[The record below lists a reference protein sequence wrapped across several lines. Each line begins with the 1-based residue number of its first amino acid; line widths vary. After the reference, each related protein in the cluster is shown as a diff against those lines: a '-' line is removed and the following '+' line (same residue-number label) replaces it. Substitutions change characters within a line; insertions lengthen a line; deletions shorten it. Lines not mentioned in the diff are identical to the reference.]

1 MLQQTLPKISH
12 APRDPHS
19 RLYDDIALLGQFLEE
34 VIRDQVGE
42 QALDRI
48 ETIRSLAESAH
59 RDGGENAERLVRI
72 LTGLAPDDLLMLT
85 RAFSQF
91 LNLANIAEQYHRI
104 RRRRSYQT
112 LLEPRPQGGS
122 LEELLPRLTKAGH
135 EPSAI
140 LNALSELRIEFVL
153 TAHPTEVCRRTIIN
167 KHDGIAKSLELLDRS
182 DLSPVERNEIHR
194 QLRRLI
200 LAAWH
205 TPDVRDTQ
213 PTPLDE
219 ARWGANVIERYL
231 WQAVPRFLREL
242 EGTVQRSTGEAL
254 PVGCSPVHFASWM
267 GGDRDGNPYVTAAV
281 TERVILMNRWTA
293 ANLFLR
299 DIEHLYA
306 DLSMSKCS
314 SEFRAYVGDSN
325 EPYRTVLAQV
335 RSRLSATRDWALGRL
350 QGLSVEDSNVY
361 TNSDEILAPLMMCY
375 RSLVES
381 KLGSIAR
388 GELSDTIR
396 RLACFGIS
404 LLRLDIRQE
413 SSRHTDALSAVTEQM
428 GLGIYREWDE
438 AQRQSFLLRYLSVPE
453 DELPTVSSSIP
464 EIGEVFETM
473 AVIARQPS
481 ASLGAYVIS
490 MASSPSDVLAVYL
503 LQRLAGVR
511 TPMRVVPLF
520 ETLTDL
526 KGAAST
532 IELLLREESY
542 RQQIGNH
549 QEVMIG
555 YSDSAKDG
563 GYLAAAWALYNTQ
576 EQIGAV
582 CRQYGVKLTLFHGR
596 GGSVS
601 RGGAPAHKALLS
613 QPPGTVGNS
622 LRITAQ
628 GEVIRA
634 QFGMVG
640 IAVRTIE
647 LYTSAVLEA
656 SLLPPPEPQPEW
668 RNAMDELAA
677 DSLASYRSTVRDNAT
692 FIDYFSAATP
702 INELQKL
709 PLGSRPAKRRQVTSI
724 DSLRAIP
731 WVFAWAQV
739 RFPLTAWL
747 GIAASLESALHNGHR
762 QRLLE
767 MAHAWPFFRSILDML
782 EMVLAKTEPLILSHY
797 ETTLVPEE
805 LHNVG
810 NSLRDELARVSSCV
824 RQLTGHSELLQEDSV
839 IARSLRVRT
848 PYTFPLSLLQVEL
861 LRRSRNES
869 TPDAQLV
876 QALMGSIT
884 GIAAGMRNTG

>member
-1 MLQQTLPKISH
+1 MLQLTSPKTS
-12 APRDPHS
+12 PTTRDPHS

-34 VIRDQVGE
+34 TIREQAGE

-48 ETIRSLAESAH
+48 ETIRCLAESAH
-59 RDGGENAERLVRI
+59 RDGGEHAERLVRI
-72 LTGLAPDDLLMLT
+72 LTGLSPDDMLMLT

-122 LEELLPRLTKAGH
+122 LEELLPRLLKAGH
-135 EPSAI
+135 EPSDI
-140 LNALSELRIEFVL
+140 LAALCELRVEFVL
-153 TAHPTEVCRRTIIN
+153 TAHPTEVCRRTFIN
-167 KHDGIAKSLELLDRS
+167 KYDEIARALETLDRS
-182 DLSPVERNEIHR
+182 DLSPVERNEVLR
-194 QLRRLI
+194 QLRRVI

-205 TPDVRDTQ
+205 TPEVRDEQ
-213 PTPLDE
+213 PTPVDE

-231 WQAVPRFLREL
+231 WHAVPRFLREL
-242 EGTVQRSTGEAL
+242 ESTVQRSTGESL
-254 PVGCSPVHFASWM
+254 PVHCSPVCFASWM
-267 GGDRDGNPYVTAAV
+267 GGDRDGNPFVTAAV

-299 DIEHLYA
+299 DVEHLYA

-314 SEFRAYVGDSN
+314 SELRALVGDSR
-325 EPYRTVLAQV
+325 EPYRAILTQIRA
-335 RSRLSATRDWALGRL
+335 RLSATRDWALGRL
-350 QGLSVEDSNVY
+350 QGLSVEDNNVY
-361 TNSDEILAPLMMCY
+361 TSSDELLEPLLLCY
-375 RSLVES
+375 RSLEES
-381 KLGSIAR
+381 RMGSIAK

-413 SSRHTDALSAVTEQM
+413 SNRHTDTLNALTEEL
-428 GLGIYREWDE
+428 GLGSYRQWSES
-438 AQRQSFLLRYLSVPE
+438 QRQSFLLHYLDLPE
-453 DELPTVSSSIP
+453 NELPVFASSIP
-464 EIGEVFETM
+464 EVAEIFDTM
-473 AVIARQPS
+473 GVIARHPAS
-481 ASLGAYVIS
+481 SLGAYIIS
-490 MASSPSDVLAVYL
+490 MATAPSDVFAVYL
-503 LQRLAGVR
+503 LQRMAGVR
-511 TPMRVVPLF
+511 EPMKVVPLF
-520 ETLTDL
+520 ETLSDL
-526 KGAAST
+526 HGAASA
-532 IELLLREESY
+532 IDQLLNEESY
-542 RQQIGNH
+542 RKLIQNR

-563 GYLAAAWALYNTQ
+563 GYLAAAWALYRTQ
-576 EQIGAV
+576 EQIASV
-582 CRQYGVKLTLFHGR
+582 CRQHGVKLTLFHGR

-613 QPPGTVGNS
+613 QPPGSVGNS

-628 GEVIRA
+628 GEVVRT

-656 SLLPPPEPQPEW
+656 SLLPPPEPLPEW
-668 RNAMDELAA
+668 RVAMDELAA
-677 DSLASYRSTVRDNAT
+677 ASLDSYRSTVRDNAP
-692 FIDYFSAATP
+692 FMEYFSAVTP

-731 WVFAWAQV
+731 WVFAWSQI

-747 GIAASLESALHNGHR
+747 GIGTALASALHNGHR
-762 QRLLE
+762 QQLLD
-767 MAHAWPFFRSILDML
+767 MAREWPFFRSILDML
-782 EMVLAKTEPLILSHY
+782 EMVLAKTERQILSHY
-797 ETTLVPEE
+797 ESALVPADI
-805 LHNVG
+805 HSVG
-810 NSLRDELARVSSCV
+810 DGLREELARATASVK
-824 RQLTGHSELLQEDSV
+824 QLTGHMEMLQDDSV
-839 IARSLRVRT
+839 ITRSLRVRT
-848 PYTFPLSLLQVEL
+848 PYTYPLNLLQVEL

-869 TPDAQLV
+869 SPDPILV
-876 QALMGSIT
+876 QALMSSIT